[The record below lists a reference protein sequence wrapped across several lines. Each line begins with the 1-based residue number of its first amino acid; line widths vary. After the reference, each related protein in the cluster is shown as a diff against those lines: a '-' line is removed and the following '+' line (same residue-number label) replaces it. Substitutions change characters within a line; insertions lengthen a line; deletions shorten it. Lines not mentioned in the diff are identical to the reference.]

1 MTSQGKYEKETIIL
15 WNQSDEPISI
25 QTYDTGLKKRL
36 DAFIQKHLELCT
48 LERSDEFGGV
58 FYQLEKSRL
67 SVRLIAPYSEERRK
81 KASILA
87 KRQGLTRKGK
97 KCWLCR

>member
-1 MTSQGKYEKETIIL
+1 MSNLSKYEKETIIL

-36 DAFIQKHLELCT
+36 AAFAKKHPELCT
-48 LERSDEFGGV
+48 MERSDQFGGV

-81 KASILA
+81 KASEQA
-87 KRQGLTRKGK
+87 KKTGFNGLEA
-97 KCWLCR
+97 